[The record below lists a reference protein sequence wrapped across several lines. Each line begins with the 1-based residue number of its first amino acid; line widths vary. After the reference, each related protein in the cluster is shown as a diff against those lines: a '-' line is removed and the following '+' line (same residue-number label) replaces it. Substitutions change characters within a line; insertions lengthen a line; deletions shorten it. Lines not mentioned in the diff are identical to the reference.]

1 MALDLET
8 IKSLQV
14 SLTEMSGVITFI
26 TKIEEAKEMSFTV
39 AGITT
44 KISSKDEE
52 NFNNLQSSILES
64 NYKKLDNL
72 QRKIIDLIHSPRMED
87 ELPIKR

>member
-14 SLTEMSGVITFI
+14 SLTEMTGVINFI

-44 KISSKDEE
+44 KISPKDEE
-52 NFNNLQSSILES
+52 NFNNLKYSVLES
-64 NYKKLDNL
+64 SYKKLDIL
-72 QRKIIDLIHSPRMED
+72 QSKIVDMINSTKPE